1 MGVSVIQCLD
11 LTLPNWTVKLS
22 LLQNSLTQRKT
33 AHPVTT
39 VQTLSLLLLA
49 AYFVFLAASLRRRG
63 RVIAGPWL
71 FLFRS
76 FFPNWRFY
84 HGFGA
89 QPRLFTR
96 TATGDGHWGGWTM
109 FMPRAPFK
117 LANLVH
123 NPRNNLLLANQN
135 LVDHLSFDV
144 QTLADGRDVREL
156 VTYQM
161 ADRLARELIAAQ
173 GEPCAQYQ
181 FQLRLVPPLQVPTE
195 DMAILTSPMLP
206 APASP
211 APAPA
216 SAPASGAA

>member
-1 MGVSVIQCLD
+1 M
-11 LTLPNWTVKLS
+11 
-22 LLQNSLTQRKT
+22 
-33 AHPVTT
+33 TT
-39 VQTLSLLLLA
+39 IQTLSLILLA
-49 AYFVFLAASLRRRG
+49 TYFVFLVASLRRRG

-71 FLFRS
+71 FLLRS

-96 TATGDGHWGGWTM
+96 TANADGHWGDWTL

-161 ADRLARELIAAQ
+161 ADRLARELIDAR
-173 GEPCAQYQ
+173 GNPCTQYQ
-181 FQLRLVPPLQVPTE
+181 FQLRLVPPLQAPTE
-195 DMAILTSPMLP
+195 DMAILTSPMLALTSPSHPLHP
-206 APASP
+206 AP
-211 APAPA
+211 
-216 SAPASGAA
+216 GDAA